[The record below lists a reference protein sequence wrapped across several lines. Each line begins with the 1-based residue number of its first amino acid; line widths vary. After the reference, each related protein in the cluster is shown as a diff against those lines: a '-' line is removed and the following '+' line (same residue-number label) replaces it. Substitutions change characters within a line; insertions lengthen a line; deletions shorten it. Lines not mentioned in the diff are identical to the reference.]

1 MARYARRSTYRR
13 KGRRGTR
20 TLSTRRIFNNK
31 GAKAQAAQIYALR
44 KSVNRVRRQCL
55 PEIKEVEG
63 IYDNRLLADGELP
76 LTPEPWYRLAT
87 PLPPLGTGDG
97 ERIGNIVKL
106 LPLKFRMTLQYRED
120 FQSQQYP
127 AFAEL
132 PQHGIQVR
140 VIAVQAKAAHNDQ
153 PVLTDILDSINFN
166 GFLNSSAMMVQPFKR
181 GVTARFSILYN
192 KVFSVSKDR
201 PQIAKTVKIV
211 PRIKSLRYEE
221 GSSSQPKGRIYVFV
235 FQGGAV
241 ERITVADPNNLYDYN
256 SVNLMFKFSQPY
268 TDA

>member
-1 MARYARRSTYRR
+1 MARNARRSTYRR
-13 KGRRGTR
+13 KGRRGNR

-55 PEIKEVEG
+55 PEVKEVETN
-63 IYDNRLLADGELP
+63 YDNRLLAEADIP
-76 LTPEPWYRLAT
+76 LVPEPWYRLDT
-87 PLPPLGTGDG
+87 PTPALGTGDT
-97 ERIGNIVKL
+97 ERIGNIIKL

-120 FQSQQYP
+120 YQSQQYP

-140 VIAVQAKAAHNDQ
+140 VIAIQSKAVSNGP
-153 PVLTDILDSINFN
+153 PVITDVLQGVNFG
-166 GFLNSSAMMVQPFKR
+166 GFLNSSAMMVQPFR
-181 GVTARFSILYN
+181 TGITARYNILYN

-201 PQIAKTVKIV
+201 PQIAKTLKIT
-211 PRIKSLRYEE
+211 PRIKHMRWEDTSN
-221 GSSSQPKGRIYVFV
+221 SIPKGKIYIFV

-241 ERITVADPNNLYDYN
+241 VNTTVADPNNLYDYN
-256 SVNLMFKFSQPY
+256 SVNLMFRMSQPY

>member
-1 MARYARRSTYRR
+1 MAYVRRRSSYRR
-13 KGRRGTR
+13 KGRRGSR

-44 KSVNRVRRQCL
+44 KSVNRVRRQCK
-55 PEIKEVEG
+55 PEVKEVEG
-63 IYDNRLLADGELP
+63 IYDNRLLAEEELP
-76 LTPEPWYRLAT
+76 LTPEPWYRLDT
-87 PLPPLGTGDG
+87 PLPALGTDDG

-140 VIAVQAKAAHNDQ
+140 VIAVQSKAVANS
-153 PVLTDILDSINFN
+153 PPILSDILQGVNFA
-166 GFLNSSAMMVQPFKR
+166 GFLNSSAMMVQPFRR
-181 GVTARFSILYN
+181 GITARYHILYN
-192 KVFSVSKDR
+192 KVFSVSKDK
-201 PQIAKTVKIV
+201 PQLARNIKIV
-211 PRIKSLRYEE
+211 PKSKSLRYEDTS
-221 GSSSQPKGRIYVFV
+221 GTQPKGRIYLFV

-241 ERITVADPNNLYDYN
+241 MRTTVADPTNLYDYN
-256 SVNLMFKFSQPY
+256 SVNLMFRLSQPY

>member
-1 MARYARRSTYRR
+1 MARYARRSTRGR
-13 KGRRGTR
+13 KVRRGNR

-55 PEIKEVEG
+55 PEVKEVEG
-63 IYDNRLLADGELP
+63 IYDNRLLAESEIP
-76 LTPEPWYRLAT
+76 LTPEPWYRLDT
-87 PLPPLGTGDG
+87 PLPNLGSDDNQ
-97 ERIGNIVKL
+97 RIGNVVKL

-120 FQSQQYP
+120 YQSQQYP

-140 VIAVQAKAAHNDQ
+140 VIAVQSKAVATD
-153 PVLTDILDSINFN
+153 PPTLTDILQGVNFA
-166 GFLNSSAMMVQPFKR
+166 GFLNSSAMMVQPFRK
-181 GVTARFSILYN
+181 GITARYNILYN
-192 KVFSVSKDR
+192 KVFSVSKDK
-201 PQIAKTVKIV
+201 PQIARTLKFYPKM
-211 PRIKSLRYEE
+211 KSLRYEDSV
-221 GSSSQPKGRIYVFV
+221 GTQPKGRIYVFV

-241 ERITVADPNNLYDYN
+241 VNTTVADPDNLYDYN
-256 SVNLMFKFSQPY
+256 SVNLMFRMSQPY